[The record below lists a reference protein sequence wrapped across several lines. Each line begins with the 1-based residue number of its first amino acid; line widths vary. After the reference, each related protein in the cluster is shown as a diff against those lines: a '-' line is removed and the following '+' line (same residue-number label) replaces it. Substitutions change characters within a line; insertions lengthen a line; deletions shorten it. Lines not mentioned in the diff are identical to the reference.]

1 MVWDHM
7 QRSSRSKPYHHEKT
21 SGLFWHFVFKELSKL
36 TLILLVKNKLK
47 KGLNILEVII
57 LITSLFHLTSLLL
70 TTSKNRNSLPLNVL
84 LFWKTEQ
91 HFLLMN
97 AETEPNTSVSSFLQ
111 APEVLIKCPS
121 RLQRCKD
128 TKLLIPLMASFYTYF
143 LIHSP
148 ANPSPW
154 QLCRHCCYSNRSAA
168 SAAFAVTHPDSVA
181 TCPPTTTLF
190 HPTLP
195 WCL

>member
-1 MVWDHM
+1 
-7 QRSSRSKPYHHEKT
+7 
-21 SGLFWHFVFKELSKL
+21 
-36 TLILLVKNKLK
+36 
-47 KGLNILEVII
+47 
-57 LITSLFHLTSLLL
+57 
-70 TTSKNRNSLPLNVL
+70 
-84 LFWKTEQ
+84 
-91 HFLLMN
+91 MN

-111 APEVLIKCPS
+111 APEVLIKRPS

-168 SAAFAVTHPDSVA
+168 AAAAAAFAVTHPDSVA
-181 TCPPTTTLF
+181 TCPPATTTLF
-190 HPTLP
+190 HPTPPLVFIKLIP
-195 WCL
+195 IWPTVLESSC